1 MYMSSLSSKY
11 FTTHVTTHTMTH
23 ISTVAYQNTL
33 RRTLLRALWTRLA
46 LPRLVFLCNS
56 KEAVHHNSRVLSG
69 YIYINILYIQWYIN
83 ILGVVCFLYK

>member
-1 MYMSSLSSKY
+1 MYMSGLSSTY
-11 FTTHVTTHTMTH
+11 FTTHVMTHTMTHTMTH
-23 ISTVAYQNTL
+23 ISTVVYQYTL

-69 YIYINILYIQWYIN
+69 YIYIYIFIYCLSNGI
-83 ILGVVCFLYK
+83 

>member
-33 RRTLLRALWTRLA
+33 RRTLLRAHCTLDSSRLA
-46 LPRLVFLCNS
+46 SPRLPMQL
-56 KEAVHHNSRVLSG
+56 
-69 YIYINILYIQWYIN
+69 
-83 ILGVVCFLYK
+83 